1 MIVINEKPSIKLPN
15 LTSLFFKLPFINKHL
30 EESLAQQQI
39 YYYDKSSC
47 MYELP
52 ITRLFYLIN
61 TFIQYDDVIFK
72 PFKKPSIKYKK
83 IPNEIKFKVK
93 PYSYQL
99 EGIEFGL
106 NHNGWLL
113 LDDQG
118 LGKTLQM
125 IYLAEVL
132 HQTEHIEHCL
142 IICGVNGL
150 KYNWEAEIKKF
161 SKLSCTI
168 LGQKI
173 SKAGKR
179 SISSVKDRCTILKNP
194 IKEFFIITNIET
206 LQNKEFAE
214 AFKKSKNKFG
224 MVVVDEAH
232 KSKNPDSK
240 AAKCLLK
247 LTSPHNIALSGT
259 LIMNNPENAY
269 LPLKWTGN
277 LKCTYGMFKNMYNV
291 YGGFGGVQ
299 VIGYKNLDLLQA
311 HLSECSLRRL
321 KTDVLDLPEKTYQ
334 IEYVEMGAQQRDL
347 YASVAKGISEELD
360 LLSKRSKISLMQEMV
375 MNMRLRQ
382 ITAWPGV
389 LSTNV
394 NESAKLD
401 RLEELVET
409 ITAQGDK
416 IVVFCSFKSTVP
428 EIKRRLSTYNPL
440 ICTGDQS
447 DEDINTNKQLF
458 QEDETHKV
466 LVATWQKF
474 GTGVTLTRANYVIF
488 VDTPWTDADFQQ
500 CADRIYRIGQTK
512 HSFIITLVTKDTY
525 DERVLE
531 ILERKESLSGY
542 VIDKKDSTLLHQI
555 KDFDL

>member
-1 MIVINEKPSIKLPN
+1 
-15 LTSLFFKLPFINKHL
+15 
-30 EESLAQQQI
+30 
-39 YYYDKSSC
+39 
-47 MYELP
+47 
-52 ITRLFYLIN
+52 
-61 TFIQYDDVIFK
+61 
-72 PFKKPSIKYKK
+72 
-83 IPNEIKFKVK
+83 
-93 PYSYQL
+93 
-99 EGIEFGL
+99 
-106 NHNGWLL
+106 
-113 LDDQG
+113 
-118 LGKTLQM
+118 
-125 IYLAEVL
+125 
-132 HQTEHIEHCL
+132 
-142 IICGVNGL
+142 
-150 KYNWEAEIKKF
+150 
-161 SKLSCTI
+161 
-168 LGQKI
+168 
-173 SKAGKR
+173 
-179 SISSVKDRCTILKNP
+179 
-194 IKEFFIITNIET
+194 
-206 LQNKEFAE
+206 
-214 AFKKSKNKFG
+214 

-488 VDTPWTDADFQQ
+488 VDTP
-500 CADRIYRIGQTK
+500 
-512 HSFIITLVTKDTY
+512 
-525 DERVLE
+525 
-531 ILERKESLSGY
+531 
-542 VIDKKDSTLLHQI
+542 
-555 KDFDL
+555 